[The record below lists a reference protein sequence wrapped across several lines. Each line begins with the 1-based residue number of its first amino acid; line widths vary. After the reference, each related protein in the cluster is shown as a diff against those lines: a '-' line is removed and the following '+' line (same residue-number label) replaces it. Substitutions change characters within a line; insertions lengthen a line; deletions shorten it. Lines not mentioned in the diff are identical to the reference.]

1 MGRPLARAFARR
13 CVIATAIFAVGAL
26 ALGEPKVIT
35 FPSIDTHTSADD
47 SSQIT
52 FSTSSSSSSSSSTD
66 DFLIASTH
74 QHHATALLLD
84 SADDEAIHIAARTF
98 AHDIYRVTGVSPS
111 LYNDSLPHD
120 VKTAI
125 VAGSASSKLISGLH
139 GTDYADD
146 LEGKWESYDVREV
159 KQPGHGLEDSLV
171 VVGSDRVRGSVTLL
185 SSRLRVHPS
194 PRWAVGM
201 GPLRL
206 QRVAR

>member
-1 MGRPLARAFARR
+1 MRR
-13 CVIATAIFAVGAL
+13 CLVATAIFAVGAL
-26 ALGEPKVIT
+26 ALGEPKVIV
-35 FPSIDTHTSADD
+35 FPSIDTASSFDD

-52 FSTSSSSSSSSSTD
+52 FSSSTSSSSTD
-66 DFLIASTH
+66 DFLIASNH
-74 QHHATALLLD
+74 QHHAAALLLD

-146 LEGKWESYDVREV
+146 LKGKWESYDVREV
-159 KQPGHGLEDSLV
+159 KEPGHGLEDSLV
-171 VVGSDRVRGSVTLL
+171 VVGSDRVRESLTLL
-185 SSRLRVHPS
+185 DPQFRLHPTS
-194 PRWAVGM
+194 G
-201 GPLRL
+201 
-206 QRVAR
+206 